1 MSACSGA
8 PKHIGTVVV
17 VVVVPGVV
25 VVVVPGVVVVV
36 VVGTRAKV
44 KGVLP
49 EIIVPLTDIGDTAA
63 QPSGPKLDQTL
74 FAATNNTLSKYR
86 PEVVSRMMLQPANTT
101 NVGAAMLGPLPWM
114 VTVSNASTA

>member
-1 MSACSGA
+1 M
-8 PKHIGTVVV
+8 V
-17 VVVVPGVV
+17 GVTLGSELNV
-25 VVVVPGVVVVV
+25 N
-36 VVGTRAKV
+36 
-44 KGVLP
+44 GVLP
-49 EIIVPLTDIGDTAA
+49 EIIVPVMYVGNTAA

-74 FAATNNTLSKYR
+74 FAATNNTLSKCQ